1 MTRIEELVTYLNGFE
16 AWDESQSD
24 TLDELAEIAGISRD
38 AYVDD
43 NGMLDLAEYVR
54 AIEDALQIN
63 IGGR

>member
-1 MTRIEELVTYLNGFE
+1 MTRIEELVTYLNGFDT
-16 AWDESQSD
+16 WDESQSAA
-24 TLDELAEIAGISRD
+24 LDELAEIAGISRD
-38 AYVDD
+38 AYIDY